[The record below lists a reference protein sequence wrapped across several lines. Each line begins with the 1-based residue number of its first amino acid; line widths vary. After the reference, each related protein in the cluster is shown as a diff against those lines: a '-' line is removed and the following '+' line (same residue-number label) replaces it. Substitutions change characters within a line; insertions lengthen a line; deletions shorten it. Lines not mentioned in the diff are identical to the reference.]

1 MQGKTVLITGANAGL
16 GKETALALA
25 RQGARI
31 IMLCRDAEK
40 SETARQEIIAA
51 TQASID
57 LVIADLNDLDE
68 VRRAAGEIRQLAP
81 RLDVLINNAGFMTS
95 SAQVS
100 RNNFEASFAV
110 NYLAHALLTR
120 LLLDT
125 LRASAPARIINI
137 TSSAHARAK
146 PEQLLAANSRCSGF
160 TAYCNSKLAGVLF
173 TFSLSRELAKERE
186 GSGVTV
192 HAVDPG
198 FVDTAFGEKAG
209 IPSFFRILKPF
220 ITRWVKPPEEGA
232 RTAVKVASDP
242 ALATINGVYWKAG
255 KIAEA
260 SKDARDAALQAAL
273 EEKTREWLRPWLD

>member
-25 RQGARI
+25 RDGARI

-40 SETARQEIIAA
+40 AESTRQEIIAA

-57 LVIADLNDLDE
+57 LVIADLNNLDE
-68 VRRAAGEIRQLAP
+68 VRRATGELLQLAP
-81 RLDVLINNAGFMTS
+81 KLDVLINNAGFMTS
-95 SAQVS
+95 SRQLS
-100 RNNFEASFAV
+100 RNGFEATFAV

-120 LLLDT
+120 LLLDR
-125 LRASAPARIINI
+125 LRASAPSRIINI

-160 TAYCNSKLAGVLF
+160 TAYCNSKLANVLL
-173 TFSLSRELAKERE
+173 TFAAAKELE
-186 GSGVTV
+186 GNGVTV

-209 IPSFFRILKPF
+209 IPSFFRIIKPF